1 MSLIRDALREMGSA
15 ENPAPVSLGR
25 HAVVSSETKG
35 SLRWFVGVI
44 GLLGFLAI
52 AGVGWL
58 FLSHTPAPRYTPPL
72 ENVAAS
78 KQSVS
83 PSNTAASSQTP
94 PSPIVTDGDASLGAE
109 SNTHAHAHAQSKLQE
124 QIQPKLDQN
133 VVIAQERLQD
143 SVPANVIPSGQ
154 RSTTVNLN
162 EKSSARMHSVRNERR
177 TSPHRTATV
186 TSPSVRT
193 DVPVVEAASLP
204 PVETT
209 YALLNQALANND
221 LKVAREQLTLLEQ
234 ILPAESLTLLRAR
247 AWFQMRTQDV
257 ASARATYQFI
267 LDRLPGDENAGLNL
281 ATIEAA
287 AGHVETARQLLSK
300 VLQENPDSLPAR
312 QALVRLGVASS
323 EPKPIRP

>member
-1 MSLIRDALREMGSA
+1 MSLIRDALREMGSS
-15 ENPAPVSLGR
+15 ESSTSVPLGR
-25 HAVVSSETKG
+25 HAVVSSEAKNRSWWIAG
-35 SLRWFVGVI
+35 AI
-44 GLLGFLAI
+44 GLLGLLVI

-58 FLSHTPAPRYTPPL
+58 FLSHTPAPRYIPPL

-83 PSNTAASSQTP
+83 PSNTAASSQIP
-94 PSPIVTDGDASLGAE
+94 PAPIVTGGDASLGAE
-109 SNTHAHAHAQSKLQE
+109 SNTHAHAQSKLQE
-124 QIQPKLDQN
+124 QIQPKLDQKI
-133 VVIAQERLQD
+133 VIAQERSQD
-143 SVPANVIPSGQ
+143 SAPANAIPSGQ
-154 RSTTVNLN
+154 RSTTANLN
-162 EKSSARMHSVRNERR
+162 EKSSVRVRSGRNERS
-177 TSPHRTATV
+177 TSIHRTVTV

-193 DVPVVEAASLP
+193 DVPVAEAASLP

-221 LKVAREQLTLLEQ
+221 VKVAREQLTLLEQ
-234 ILPAESLTLLRAR
+234 TLPAESLTLLRAR

-257 ASARATYQFI
+257 ASARATYQFV

-312 QALVRLGVASS
+312 QALMRLGVASS